1 MQMDVLLVVDMQ
13 EGIHLNSA
21 FAGTSL
27 ASDLSRLG
35 AERVLITGWAT
46 DLCVDAT
53 VRSAAKLGFAVVVV
67 EDAHT
72 VSDRPHASA
81 SQIIEHHHWVWT
93 QLFAQPPVRLAPASE
108 V

>member
-1 MQMDVLLVVDMQ
+1 MDVLLVVDMQ

-53 VRSAAKLGFAVVVV
+53 VRSAAKLGFEV
-67 EDAHT
+67 EFLQRWLPSGPST
-72 VSDRPHASA
+72 
-81 SQIIEHHHWVWT
+81 E
-93 QLFAQPPVRLAPASE
+93 
-108 V
+108 